1 MSDAESNQP
10 TVSAADAV
18 ARVRN
23 ILVGEEVRHTAEK
36 FDDLV
41 VVVQGLEERMNQMES
56 SVVSMEETLGWLKG
70 DTLATLESGMKK
82 HLDLQAKRARSELD
96 TEIARVR
103 CDLDSLRLRYEQT
116 ATMLHMMM
124 ETNSEMAAKIQE
136 YESEKI

>member
-1 MSDAESNQP
+1 MSDTESNQP
-10 TVSAADAV
+10 SVSAADAV

-36 FDDLV
+36 FDELV
-41 VVVQGLEERMNQMES
+41 AVVHGLEGRMNKMES
-56 SVVSMEETLGWLKG
+56 SVASMEETLGWLKG
-70 DTLATLESGMKK
+70 DTLEALESGMKE
-82 HLDLQAKRARSELD
+82 HLDLQAKRARAELD

-103 CDLDSLRLRYEQT
+103 CDLDSLRLRYEQVS
-116 ATMLHMMM
+116 TMLHMMI